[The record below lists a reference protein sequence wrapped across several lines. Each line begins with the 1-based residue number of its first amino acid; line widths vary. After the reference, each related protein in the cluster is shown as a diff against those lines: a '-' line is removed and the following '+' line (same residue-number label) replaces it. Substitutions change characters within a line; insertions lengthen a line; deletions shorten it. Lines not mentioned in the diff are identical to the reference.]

1 MFDVGMRRRVTLAVG
16 PGHGKV
22 LLGAYALGNRVAARR
37 LVTVALAASLAQAAF
52 AIVLVY
58 AGVLLFSWTREQMTG
73 MAERSLTAASYLMIG
88 AIGVYLAFRSLRA
101 LSGLWRAKPD
111 DDVHDT
117 HCCHGHMPTSSEVAK
132 IGGWRDGLMLVAGV
146 AVRPC
151 SGALLVLLLCW
162 RIGNNAAGIMGVLA
176 MGLGTATITIVAALL
191 AASMREGAWAS
202 GLHSATLRWTSGVV
216 GVAVGL
222 VLIVTS
228 ALLLRP
234 YL

>member
-1 MFDVGMRRRVTLAVG
+1 M
-16 PGHGKV
+16 
-22 LLGAYALGNRVAARR
+22 
-37 LVTVALAASLAQAAF
+37 
-52 AIVLVY
+52 LVY

-117 HCCHGHMPTSSEVAK
+117 HCCHGHMPISSEVAK

-202 GLHSATLRWTSGVV
+202 GLDSATLRWTSGVV

-228 ALLLRP
+228 ALQVRP